1 MSSAQKTSICYGLVT
16 RQNNI
21 MITSETL
28 IANAIIQ
35 APKIVN
41 DAEGKINAQIANNK
55 AAMESYYKVT
65 EQEAT
70 SYASLKNKLSFN
82 TDDQFLN
89 YVKVKTINGFNKK
102 NLIIGESK

>member
-1 MSSAQKTSICYGLVT
+1 
-16 RQNNI
+16 
-21 MITSETL
+21 
-28 IANAIIQ
+28 
-35 APKIVN
+35 
-41 DAEGKINAQIANNK
+41 
-55 AAMESYYKVT
+55 MESYYKVT